1 MKQVFQFGFL
11 SMLGFFVMTTMTGC
25 ASGKTQR
32 QLNAMQGQIGVITD
46 EIVRLDQD
54 LQDVRG
60 SVQSSQG
67 GKASS
72 SVSYSGAG
80 LGPVY
85 RTPSGF
91 ELPAKSVQEALK
103 NAGYYSGPVDGKI
116 GSGTK
121 SAVEAFQRD
130 HSLTA
135 DGVVGR
141 QTWDKLKVYQAG
153 GVK

>member
-1 MKQVFQFGFL
+1 MKQVFQFGIL
-11 SMLGFFVMTTMTGC
+11 SVMGFIVMTSMTGC
-25 ASGKTQR
+25 ASGKNQR
-32 QLNAMQGQIGVITD
+32 QLNAMQSQIGVLTD
-46 EIVRLDQD
+46 EVVRLDQD

-60 SVQSSQG
+60 SMQG
-67 GKASS
+67 GSRGGTFAPSGG
-72 SVSYSGAG
+72 GAG

-91 ELPAKSVQEALK
+91 ELPAKSIQEALK
-103 NAGYYSGPVDGKI
+103 NAGYYSGPIDGKI

-121 SAVEAFQRD
+121 SAIEAFQRD
-130 HSLTA
+130 HSLNA